1 MHAVIKTG
9 GKQYRVQ
16 AGDVIKVEKL
26 AGVEAG
32 DSYTFEQVL
41 AAGAGKDLKI
51 GAPLLEGAKVT
62 ASVIEQARSRKV
74 IVFKKKR
81 RQGYKKRNGHR
92 QHFTRVKI
100 ESIEA

>member
-32 DSYTFEQVL
+32 DSYTFEHVL
-41 AAGAGKDLKI
+41 AAGAGDDFKI
-51 GAPLLEGAKVT
+51 GTPMLSGAKVT
-62 ASVIEQARSRKV
+62 ASIVEQARAKKI
-74 IVFKKKR
+74 IVFKKNR

-92 QHFTRVKI
+92 QHFTRIKI

>member
-1 MHAVIKTG
+1 MHAIIKTG

-26 AGVEAG
+26 ADVAAG
-32 DSYTFEQVL
+32 DTYTFEQVL

-51 GAPLLEGAKVT
+51 GTPVLEGAKVV
-62 ASVIEQARSRKV
+62 ASVVEQARARKV